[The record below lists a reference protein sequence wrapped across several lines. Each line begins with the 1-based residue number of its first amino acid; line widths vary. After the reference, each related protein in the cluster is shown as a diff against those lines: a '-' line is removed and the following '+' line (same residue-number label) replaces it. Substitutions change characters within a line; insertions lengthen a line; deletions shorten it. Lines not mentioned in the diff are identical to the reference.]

1 MPHMAQNFLLEAPI
15 CALMRFMAQMSLI
28 GSNEAAKI
36 LNLSTSQV
44 NRLAQNGK
52 IPVLASIGKRN
63 IFSLSDVEAYAVSLK
78 KEGDNDGED

>member
-1 MPHMAQNFLLEAPI
+1 
-15 CALMRFMAQMSLI
+15 MRVMVQLSLI

-44 NRLAQNGK
+44 NCLAQSGK

-63 IFSLSDVEAYAVSLK
+63 VFSLADIEAYAESLR
-78 KEGDNDGED
+78 KEKGAA

>member
-1 MPHMAQNFLLEAPI
+1 
-15 CALMRFMAQMSLI
+15 MRVMAQMSLI

-44 NRLAQNGK
+44 NRLAQSGK

-63 IFSLSDVEAYAVSLK
+63 VFSLADIEAYADAVKEK
-78 KEGDNDGED
+78 KGAA

>member
-1 MPHMAQNFLLEAPI
+1 
-15 CALMRFMAQMSLI
+15 MAQMSLI

-44 NRLAQNGK
+44 NRLDQSGK

-63 IFSLSDVEAYAVSLK
+63 VFSLADIEAYAESLK
-78 KEGDNDGED
+78 KEKGAA

>member
-1 MPHMAQNFLLEAPI
+1 
-15 CALMRFMAQMSLI
+15 MRVMAQMSLI

-44 NRLAQNGK
+44 KRLAQSGK

-63 IFSLSDVEAYAVSLK
+63 VFSLADIEAYAESLK
-78 KEGDNDGED
+78 KGVA